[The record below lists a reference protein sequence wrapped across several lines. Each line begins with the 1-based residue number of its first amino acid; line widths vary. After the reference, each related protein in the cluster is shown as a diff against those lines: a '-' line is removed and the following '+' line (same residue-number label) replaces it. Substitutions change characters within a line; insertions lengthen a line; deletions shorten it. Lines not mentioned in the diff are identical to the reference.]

1 MIGTK
6 SMEPRY
12 QHQITAVNLLA
23 DNDVYA
29 LIMEQGTGK
38 SRPIIDDWL
47 ARMAAGTAQDLVIIA
62 PKGCYMNWIGT
73 EDEPGE
79 LTLWIPPEILST
91 INIGYWRSSATTTQ
105 GLAQVNLLYAK
116 SPRFLAMNIEA
127 LNREGRA
134 REYLLRF
141 IEGHKVIGV
150 IDESTTICH
159 EEAARTKFILD
170 TLSERFIARR
180 ILTGLV
186 APESPMDLYTQYRYL
201 DWHIIGQKSFW
212 GFKNRYAILQQ
223 IDFRP
228 AAQRVVDEVHRKH
241 YRKPSIVVNYR
252 NLDELNQKI
261 MTKSYRVLKKDVLDL
276 PPKIYQF
283 WDVEL
288 TPEQERVYNM
298 MKEIATAQLNSGE
311 FTTASQKLDQLG
323 KLQHILCG
331 HVRTEGGELEN
342 IPENRTEAVVEIL
355 RQTSDKAIIWCPW
368 PQALRKI
375 RDRLQREFG
384 PESTASFW
392 GETSLDERLEA
403 RARIQRDDTCRFIVS
418 NQSVGKFGNTWTA
431 CNVVIYFANSFDN
444 EDRQQSEDR
453 AHRIGQTKSVTYIDL
468 RARGTIDEKLIKI
481 LRKKI
486 TISSTLQGDEFRSWL
501 I

>member
-1 MIGTK
+1 
-6 SMEPRY
+6 MELIMDPHY
-12 QHQITAVNLLA
+12 QHQITASNLLA
-23 DNDVYA
+23 ENDFYA

-47 ARMAAGTAQDLVIIA
+47 ARVAAGTAQDLVILA
-62 PKGCYMNWIGT
+62 PKGCYLNWIGT
-73 EDEPGE
+73 DEEPGE
-79 LTLWIPPEILST
+79 LTLWIPPEQFAT
-91 INIGYWRSSATTTQ
+91 INIGYWRSGGTVAHRQALS
-105 GLAQVNLLYAK
+105 NLLHAK

-127 LNREGRA
+127 LNRPGKA
-134 REYLLRF
+134 REYLLKF
-141 IEGHKVIGV
+141 IEGHEVIGV

-159 EEAARTKFILD
+159 EEAARTEWILEN
-170 TLSERFIARR
+170 LSYLFVARR

-201 DWHIIGQKSFW
+201 DWQIIGQKTFW
-212 GFKNRYAILQQ
+212 GYKNRYGIVQQ

-228 AAQRVVDEVHRKH
+228 AAQKVMDEIHRKF
-241 YRKPSIVVNYR
+241 YRKPTVVVGYR
-252 NLDELNQKI
+252 NLEELTEKI

-288 TPEQERVYNM
+288 TAEQERVYTNM
-298 MKEIATAQLNSGE
+298 KNIATAQLESGE

-331 HVRTEGGELEN
+331 HVRTEGGELED
-342 IPENRTEAVVEIL
+342 IPEFRTDAVVEIL
-355 RQTSDKAIIWCPW
+355 HQTADKAIIWCPW
-368 PQALRKI
+368 PRALQKI
-375 RDRLQREFG
+375 RDRLHKEFG

-403 RARIQRDDTCRFIVS
+403 RARIQHDDTCRFIVS

-431 CNVVIYFANSFDN
+431 CNVVIYYANSFDN

-453 AHRIGQTKSVTYIDL
+453 AHRIGQTRSVTYIDL
-468 RARGTIDEKLIKI
+468 RVRGTVDEKLIRV

-486 TISSTLQGDEFRSWL
+486 NISSTLQGDEFRSWL

>member
-1 MIGTK
+1 MD
-6 SMEPRY
+6 PHY
-12 QHQITAVNLLA
+12 QHQLTASDFLLN
-23 DNDVYA
+23 NDTFA

-47 ARMAAGTAQDLVIIA
+47 ARVSAGTADDLVILA
-62 PKGCYMNWIGT
+62 PKGCYLNWIGT
-73 EDEPGE
+73 DEEPGE
-79 LTLWIPPEILST
+79 LTLWIPPEQLAK
-91 INIGYWRSSATTTQ
+91 INIGYWRSGGTVAHRQ
-105 GLAQVNLLYAK
+105 ALDNLLHAK

-127 LNREGRA
+127 LNRPGKA
-134 REYLLRF
+134 REYLLNF
-141 IEGHKVIGV
+141 IKSYKVIGV

-159 EEAARTKFILD
+159 ENAARTEWILEK
-170 TLSERFIARR
+170 LSHLFVARR

-201 DWHIIGQKSFW
+201 DWRIIGQRTFW

-228 AAQRVVDEVHRKH
+228 AAQRTMDEVHKKF
-241 YRKPSIVVNYR
+241 YRKPSIIVNYR

-288 TPEQERVYNM
+288 TAEQERVYIQVRD
-298 MKEIATAQLNSGE
+298 IAMAELASGR
-311 FTTASQKLDQLG
+311 FVTPSQKLDQLG

-331 HVRTEGGELEN
+331 HVRTEEGELED
-342 IPENRTEAVVEIL
+342 IPEMRTDAVVEIL
-355 RQTSDKAIIWCPW
+355 HQHSDKAIIWCPW
-368 PQALRKI
+368 PRALEKI
-375 RDRLQREFG
+375 RDRLHKEFG

-403 RARIQRDDTCRFIVS
+403 RARIQRDDTCRYIVS

-431 CNVVIYFANSFDN
+431 CNLVIYFANSFDN

-453 AHRIGQTKSVTYIDL
+453 PHRIGQTRSVTYIDL
-468 RARGTIDEKLIKI
+468 RAKGTVDEKLIKT
-481 LRKKI
+481 LRKKMSI
-486 TISSTLQGDEFRSWL
+486 AAALQGDGYKQWL

>member
-1 MIGTK
+1 
-6 SMEPRY
+6 MEARY
-12 QHQITAVNLLA
+12 KHQETANNLLWE
-23 DNDVYA
+23 NNEFA

-47 ARMAAGTAQDLVIIA
+47 ARVSAGVADDLVVIA
-62 PKGCYMNWIGT
+62 PKGCYLNWIGT
-73 EDEPGE
+73 DEEPGE
-79 LTLWIPPEILST
+79 LTLWIPPDILQN
-91 INIGYWRSSATTTQ
+91 INIGYWRSSATTAHQLTQ
-105 GLAQVNLLYAK
+105 ANLLYAK

-127 LNREGRA
+127 LNREGKA
-134 REYLLRF
+134 RDYLLKF

-159 EEAARTKFILD
+159 ESAARTSWILE
-170 TLSERFIARR
+170 TLSHQFISRR

-201 DWHIIGQKSFW
+201 DWRIIGQKTFW
-212 GFKNRYAILQQ
+212 GYKNRYAVLQQ
-223 IDFRP
+223 MDFRP
-228 AAQRVVDEVHRKH
+228 AAQRVMDEVNRKFHRKAH
-241 YRKPSIVVNYR
+241 IIVNYR
-252 NLDELNQKI
+252 NLEELNQKI

-298 MKEIATAQLNSGE
+298 MKEIAMAQLNSGE

-375 RDRLQREFG
+375 RDRLQEEFG

-403 RARIQRDDTCRFIVS
+403 RARIQHDDNCRFIVS

-453 AHRIGQTKSVTYIDL
+453 AHRIGQTRSVTYIDL
-468 RARGTIDEKLIKI
+468 RARGTVDEKLIKT

>member
-1 MIGTK
+1 
-6 SMEPRY
+6 MEPRY
-12 QHQITAVNLLA
+12 QHQKTANKLLFE
-23 DNDVYA
+23 NDVFA
-29 LIMEQGTGK
+29 LVLEQGTGK

-47 ARMAAGTAQDLVIIA
+47 ARVAADTAQDLVILA
-62 PKGCYMNWIGT
+62 PKGCYCNWIGT
-73 EDEPGE
+73 DEEPGE
-79 LTLWIPPEILST
+79 LTLWIPPELLAK
-91 INIGYWRSSATTTQ
+91 INIGYWRSGGTVAHR
-105 GLAQVNLLYAK
+105 LALNNLLHAK

-127 LNREGRA
+127 LNRPGKA
-134 REYLLRF
+134 REYLLKF

-159 EEAARTKFILD
+159 EEASRTEWVLEY
-170 TLSERFIARR
+170 LSHRFVARR

-201 DWHIIGQKSFW
+201 DWRIIGQKSFW
-212 GFKNRYAILQQ
+212 GYKNRYGIMQQ

-228 AAQRVVDEVHRKH
+228 AAQKVMDEVHRKF
-241 YRKPSIVVNYR
+241 YRKPSVVVGYR
-252 NLDELNQKI
+252 NLDELTEKI
-261 MTKSYRVLKKDVLDL
+261 MTKSYRVLKQDVLDL

-288 TPEQERVYNM
+288 TEEQERVYNQ
-298 MKEIATAQLNSGE
+298 MKNIAMAQLESGE

-331 HVRTEGGELEN
+331 HVRTEGGELED
-342 IPENRTEAVVEIL
+342 IPEFRTDAVIEIL
-355 RQTSDKAIIWCPW
+355 HQHAGKAIIWCPW

-375 RDRLQREFG
+375 RDRLQEVFG

-392 GETSLDERLEA
+392 GETSLDERLVA
-403 RARIQRDDTCRFIVS
+403 RTRIQQDDICRFIVS

-431 CNVVIYFANSFDN
+431 CNLVIYFANSFDN

-453 AHRIGQTKSVTYIDL
+453 AHRIGQTRSVTYVDL
-468 RARGTIDEKLIKI
+468 RARGTIDEKLIKT
-481 LRKKI
+481 LRRKI

>member
-1 MIGTK
+1 MD
-6 SMEPRY
+6 PRY
-12 QHQITAVNLLA
+12 KHQITASNLLA
-23 DNDVYA
+23 ENDTYA

-38 SRPIIDDWL
+38 SRPVIDDWL
-47 ARMAAGTAQDLVIIA
+47 ARDGMDLVILA
-62 PKGCYMNWIGT
+62 PKGCYLNWIGT
-73 EDEPGE
+73 DEEPGE
-79 LTLWIPPEILST
+79 LTLWIPPEQLAK
-91 INIGYWRSSATTTQ
+91 INIGYWRSGGTVAHRQ
-105 GLAQVNLLYAK
+105 ALGNLLNAK
-116 SPRFLAMNIEA
+116 SPRFLTMNIEA
-127 LNREGRA
+127 LNRSGQA
-134 REYLLRF
+134 REYLLQFVRN
-141 IEGHKVIGV
+141 HRVIGV

-159 EEAARTKFILD
+159 EEAARTEWILEH
-170 TLSERFIARR
+170 LYHRFTVRR

-201 DWHIIGQKSFW
+201 DWQIIGQKTFW

-228 AAQRVVDEVHRKH
+228 AAQRTMDEVQRKF
-241 YRKPSIVVNYR
+241 YRKPSVVVAYR
-252 NLDELNQKI
+252 NLEELTEKI
-261 MTKSYRVLKKDVLDL
+261 MKKSYRVLKQDVLDL

-288 TPEQERVYNM
+288 TEEQERVYNL
-298 MKEIATAQLNSGE
+298 MKNIAMAQLESGE

-331 HVRTEGGELEN
+331 HVRTESGELED
-342 IPENRTEAVVEIL
+342 IPENRTTAIIEIL
-355 RQTSDKAIIWCPW
+355 HQHSGKAIIWCPW

-375 RDRLQREFG
+375 RDRLQGEFG
-384 PESTASFW
+384 PDSTASFW
-392 GETSLDERLEA
+392 GETSLDERLDA

-431 CNVVIYFANSFDN
+431 CNLVIYFANSFDN

-453 AHRIGQTKSVTYIDL
+453 AHRIGQTKSVTYVDL
-468 RARGTIDEKLIKI
+468 RARGTVDEKLIRT

>member
-1 MIGTK
+1 MDPHYK
-6 SMEPRY
+6 
-12 QHQITAVNLLA
+12 HQEIALEHLWNNNVF
-23 DNDVYA
+23 A

-38 SRPIIDDWL
+38 SRPVLDDWMG
-47 ARMAAGTAQDLVIIA
+47 RMADSLAEDLVILA

-73 EDEPGE
+73 EEEPGE
-79 LTLWIPPEILST
+79 LTLWVPSDILARV
-91 INIGYWRSSATTTQ
+91 NIGAWRSGANKGQ
-105 GLAQVNLLYAK
+105 REALNNLLHAK

-127 LNREGRA
+127 LNRSGPA

-141 IEGHKVIGV
+141 IEGHNVIGV

-159 EEAARTKFILD
+159 EEAARTEWILETLADKFV
-170 TLSERFIARR
+170 ARR

-201 DWHIIGQKSFW
+201 DWRIIGQKTFW

-223 IDFRP
+223 VDFRP
-228 AAQRVVDEVHRKH
+228 AAQKVMDEVHKKF
-241 YRKPSIVVNYR
+241 YRKPSVIVNYR

-261 MTKSYRVLKKDVLDL
+261 MAKSYRVLKQDVLDL

-288 TPEQERVYNM
+288 TKEQERVYNH
-298 MKEIATAQLNSGE
+298 MKDIAMAELRDGV

-331 HVRTEGGELEN
+331 HVRTETGELED
-342 IPENRTEAVVEIL
+342 IPEFRTDAVIEIL
-355 RQTSDKAIIWCPW
+355 HQHAGKAIIWCPW

-375 RDRLQREFG
+375 RDRLQEVFG

-392 GETSLDERLEA
+392 GETSLDDRLDA
-403 RARIQRDDTCRFIVS
+403 RARIQHDDACRFIVS

-431 CNVVIYFANSFDN
+431 CNLVIYYANSFDN

-468 RARGTIDEKLIKI
+468 RVRGTIDEKLIRT